1 VSTTALE
8 SLEALEALEPFGRSL
23 EEVLGTPIR
32 STPSIGLGE
41 RLLTISWSG
50 PESDIHIQIDTGDTA
65 TATDAAKTLARAL
78 IAAILR
84 ESLQ

>member
-1 VSTTALE
+1 MNTALE
-8 SLEALEALEPFGRSL
+8 PLGRSL
-23 EEVLGTPIR
+23 EPSLDRALGTPVR

-50 PESDIHIQIDTGDTA
+50 PDSDIHIQIDTGDTA
-65 TATDAAKTLARAL
+65 TATDLAKMLAQAL

-84 ESLQ
+84 ENLQ

>member
-1 VSTTALE
+1 M
-8 SLEALEALEPFGRSL
+8 
-23 EEVLGTPIR
+23 R

-50 PESDIHIQIDTGDTA
+50 PDSDIHIQIDTGDTA
-65 TATDAAKTLARAL
+65 TATDLAKMLAQAL

-84 ESLQ
+84 ENLQ